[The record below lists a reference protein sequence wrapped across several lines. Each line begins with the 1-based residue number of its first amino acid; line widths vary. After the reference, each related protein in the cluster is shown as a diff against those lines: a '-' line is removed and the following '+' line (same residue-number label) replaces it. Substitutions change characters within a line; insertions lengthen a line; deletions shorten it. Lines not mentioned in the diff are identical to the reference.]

1 VKLEGSLDTFPL
13 RELIDMVMYSSVTGV
28 LNIYVLGDTGYLYF
42 RDSVLYHAERG
53 SSTGVQALAEL
64 LEPSRGEFS
73 FVSELVTTG
82 DSLYGGVSMH
92 LQTAERLA
100 ARWRQIR
107 AYIPTLELIPH
118 LVVAREAATRR
129 LSPAHHAVLDVM
141 DGRASLRQI
150 TDILGW
156 AEVDVAEAA
165 AQMSVDGLID
175 LRKPGQLGIT
185 PGGHEP
191 TAPGEGMFD
200 RILARAPH
208 QPPRPVEGDP
218 ARATAPEG
226 GARSGGEDLILHMLR
241 GSG

>member
-28 LNIYVLGDTGYLYF
+28 LNIYVLGEAGYLYF

-64 LEPSRGEFS
+64 LEPARGEFS
-73 FVSELVTTG
+73 FVSELVTAG

-107 AYIPTLELIPH
+107 AYIPTLELIPQ

-129 LSPAHHAVLDVM
+129 LSPAHHAVLDAV
-141 DGRASLRQI
+141 DGRANLRQI

-165 AQMSVDGLID
+165 AQMSVDELID

-185 PGGHEP
+185 P
-191 TAPGEGMFD
+191 
-200 RILARAPH
+200 
-208 QPPRPVEGDP
+208 
-218 ARATAPEG
+218 EG
-226 GARSGGEDLILHMLR
+226 GARSGGEDLILRVLR